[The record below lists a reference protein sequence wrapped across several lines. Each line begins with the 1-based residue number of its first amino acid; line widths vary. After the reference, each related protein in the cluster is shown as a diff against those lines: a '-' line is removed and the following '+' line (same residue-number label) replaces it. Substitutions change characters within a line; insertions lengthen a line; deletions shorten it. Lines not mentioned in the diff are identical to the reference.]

1 MSICNTIFVMII
13 LTGGTLLFS
22 MHCTELV
29 ITPIEQ
35 MVQKV
40 TRIADNPLMAAQE
53 EENEALLIENIQE
66 TTKPRNFFTKL
77 FARDENQ
84 ILETEVLEKTIVKIG
99 ALLALGYGEAG
110 SQIIAKNI
118 KSSGGVNP
126 IIAGQKIMGI
136 FGFCDI
142 RNFTD
147 ATEVLQEEVMIFVN

>member
-1 MSICNTIFVMII
+1 
-13 LTGGTLLFS
+13 
-22 MHCTELV
+22 
-29 ITPIEQ
+29 
-35 MVQKV
+35 
-40 TRIADNPLMAAQE
+40 
-53 EENEALLIENIQE
+53 LIENLQE
-66 TTKPRNFFTKL
+66 TTKPKNYFTKL

-84 ILETEVLEKTIVKIG
+84 ILETEVLEQTIVKIG

-126 IIAGQKIMGI
+126 IIAGSKIMGI